1 MSLGSFSCLLYF
13 ASHTNAVEVL
23 KFAKQS
29 NTQYIGSENVFAVNY
44 MGPVLETIGNVLIRE
59 VSVFRHIDTLILCAI
74 YMLLRHHFCVFRM
87 RRA

>member
-1 MSLGSFSCLLYF
+1 MLVHLYRTWGADHSSVLVSLGSFSCLLYF

-59 VSVFRHIDTLILCAI
+59 VLALC
-74 YMLLRHHFCVFRM
+74 L
-87 RRA
+87 